1 MFFVDKFT
9 DQDAARQK
17 QVTDY
22 ALAQGA
28 NAVTNSNV
36 DGTCGW
42 WLRSP
47 HTNGSE
53 SVREV
58 RENGN
63 ASYNTYVYY
72 TNVGVVPALQIIL

>member
-1 MFFVDKFT
+1 LFFVDKFT

-17 QVTDY
+17 QITDY
-22 ALAQGA
+22 ALVQGA

-42 WLRSP
+42 WLRSL
-47 HTNGSE
+47 HTNSSE
-53 SVREV
+53 SV

-72 TNVGVVPALQIIL
+72 TNVGVVPTLQIIL